1 MKDARD
7 WVVIGEITRPHG
19 IKGAVRV
26 TVHTDYPERFD
37 SLSQVYIMPAGGGL
51 PREVSFALVGRHK
64 QQLICCLEDVS
75 SREAAEKLRG
85 MLLVIP
91 RDEAIKLPP
100 DHYYIFELV
109 GLAVYTEDG
118 KHLGRLKDVLQPG
131 ANDVYIVEAEAL
143 DHEILLPAIKDVI
156 ISVDLAKGQML
167 VRLLP
172 GLLDL

>member
-19 IKGAVRV
+19 VKGAVRV

-37 SLSQVYIMPAGGGL
+37 SLSLVYIMPADGGS
-51 PREVSFALVGRHK
+51 PRQVSFALAGRQK
-64 QQLICCLEDVS
+64 EQLICHLGGIS
-75 SREAAEKLRG
+75 SREAAEELRG

-91 RDEAIKLPP
+91 RDEAMELPP

-109 GLAVYTEDG
+109 GLRVYTEDG
-118 KHLGRLKDVLQPG
+118 KYLGRLKEVLQPG

-143 DHEILLPAIKDVI
+143 DGEILLPAIKDVI